1 MPPNDVARE
10 RLAERREMW
19 RRFRQT
25 GELPRGP
32 EHYVAEAAAARRQR
46 RERWWLDREEAPPPE
61 NAPARVGVAGRYE
74 RNQMVYFEAYRNQAV
89 AA

>member
-1 MPPNDVARE
+1 VPAIDVARE
-10 RLAERREMW
+10 RLADRRAMW
-19 RRFRQT
+19 NRFRET

-46 RERWWLDREEAPPPE
+46 RERWWLDLEDDPPG
-61 NAPARVGVAGRYE
+61 NAPARVGVPGRSE
-74 RNQMVYFEAYRNQAV
+74 RNQRVWFEVYRNRAV

>member
-1 MPPNDVARE
+1 MGAVDRE
-10 RLAERREMW
+10 RLAQRRELW
-19 RRFRQT
+19 QRVRET

-32 EHYVAEAAAARRQR
+32 EYYVAEAAAARRQR
-46 RERWWLDREEAPPPE
+46 RERWWLDREEGDPLPE

-74 RNQMVYFEAYRNQAV
+74 RNQRVYSEAYRNPAV